1 MLLLP
6 QKIQNQEQIMP
17 KTAKKTTETDE
28 SKKFWDDLA
37 KQIGEIKYGSDK
49 AKAEQIET
57 LIEESLAAKFSASL
71 SEYENV
77 KSKLEQLENDN
88 KQMTQCLAITL
99 EKTGNRFL
107 SGDKETLAYTHA
119 KILENAGK
127 IVNESKPEVD
137 LKATLKKLVGL
148 FKGAE
153 QVKLSVVKVLFE
165 HKTGQV
171 LPAQKKLETKGY
183 LPEADDAKI
192 FPPIYEMEKYTKR
205 DGTSG
210 QRPKTKNKKK
220 VVKTDKDGNPV
231 LSKKAS
237 GYKPKA
243 WLDLLG

>member
-1 MLLLP
+1 
-6 QKIQNQEQIMP
+6 MP

-28 SKKFWDDLA
+28 SKKFWDELA
-37 KQIGEIKYGSDK
+37 TAIGVIDCGSDK
-49 AKAEQIET
+49 ANAESIET
-57 LIEESLAAKFSASL
+57 LIEESLATKFADAL
-71 SEYENV
+71 SEYDAV
-77 KSKLEQLENDN
+77 KTKLESLEDDN

-99 EKTGNRFL
+99 EKTGNRFI

-119 KILENAGK
+119 KILANAGK
-127 IVNESKPEVD
+127 IVSKSKQ
-137 LKATLKKLVGL
+137 KADIKTNLKKIVGL

-165 HKTGQV
+165 HKTGQA
-171 LPAQKKLETKGY
+171 LPAQKKLETEKY
-183 LPEADDAKI
+183 LPESDEAKI
-192 FPPIYEMEKYTKR
+192 FPPVYEMEKYTKR

-210 QRPKTKNKKK
+210 LRPKIKNKKK